1 MNFLN
6 TDFGSAIEPTTKG
19 STSAEDFREFYLT
32 YRSQS
37 QPRAQQA
44 FSPAWNTSS
53 TSNFAANTG
62 FDNYTTHPGADSNN
76 LQAGK
81 AGPAG
86 TLLWN
91 TLTLAER
98 SVKNYT
104 RNLLAYG
111 VRAGMYGGVS
121 GIDYI
126 ALDGSN
132 VRSRRRD
139 GLHVSVSRM
148 FDAESPGHD
157 AFSK

>member
-6 TDFGSAIEPTTKG
+6 TDFGSANEPTTKG

-44 FSPAWNTSS
+44 FSSALNTSS

-62 FDNYTTHPGADSNN
+62 FDDNYITHPGADSSN

-111 VRAGMYGGVS
+111 VRAGMYGGES
-121 GIDYI
+121 ATDYI
-126 ALDGSN
+126 ALRGD
-132 VRSRRRD
+132 
-139 GLHVSVSRM
+139 LM
-148 FDAESPGHD
+148 FDRTIGMGFMLA
-157 AFSK
+157 